1 MMMLRAV
8 HCRLKEFGLYGGR
21 VRRELTNPFYS
32 VSFFEGLIVQPVTN
46 IFKVGEAAGWLFGLV
61 THDNFQQFK

>member
-8 HCRLKEFGLYGGR
+8 HCRLEEFGLDGGR

-32 VSFFEGLIVQPVTN
+32 VSSFTELIVQPVLL
-46 IFKVGEAAGWLFGLV
+46 KV
-61 THDNFQQFK
+61 THIF

>member
-8 HCRLKEFGLYGGR
+8 HCRLEEFGLDGGR

-32 VSFFEGLIVQPVTN
+32 VSFFEELMVQPVLL
-46 IFKVGEAAGWLFGLV
+46 KV
-61 THDNFQQFK
+61 THIF